1 MNGKLFLRRFVLSG
15 AMIIALL
22 MGACQPAATP
32 TAPPA
37 VEPTTPPT
45 VAPTETVVE
54 QKVLKIGVSGPFT
67 GPSART
73 GEEFKGSAQMAF
85 EAINYKVGDYKIE
98 LVWIDDQSDPEKGT
112 RAYEEAVVGQGIV
125 AGFGGWHSSVAVAQM
140 EVTAKHKIPH
150 FFALGATE
158 IVNEKFNSDKEKY
171 GYWMAK
177 GWPNPSKL
185 SIAYVN
191 ALEDAIK
198 AGTWTPSEKKVA
210 ISGEDTDWG
219 RSFGGAIKTQFEDA
233 GWTVVSEDYFTKEQT
248 EFTPLLTRY
257 KDEAVPVLVV
267 TSTIPPSLSAFIKQA
282 DEVGLK
288 SLIIADGLGWV
299 GEWYELTGTSSDYV
313 LDEIPQWT
321 TDEAKKF
328 AADFEKKWGI
338 TPSPSAAGLT
348 YDYANF
354 FIKILQ
360 TTLQDYGE
368 LTSETIYKTGKEKV
382 WTGQLTYTDGIVMSE
397 YKYSEDTIPDM
408 VVGKGYFIFPV
419 LQYHGG
425 ESTVIWPYEWKTGSI
440 EAKP

>member
-1 MNGKLFLRRFVLSG
+1 MRFNNRRLISTIGLLTIV
-15 AMIIALL
+15 ALVAA
-22 MGACQPAATP
+22 ACGGGGTAAPEATS
-32 TAPPA
+32 AP
-37 VEPTTPPT
+37 VE
-45 VAPTETVVE
+45 
-54 QKVLKIGVSGPFT
+54 KVLKIGVEGPFT
-67 GPSART
+67 GPAART
-73 GEEFKGSAQMAF
+73 GEEFKGSVQMAF

-112 RAYEEAVVGQGIV
+112 RAYEEAVVGQGIQ
-125 AGFGGWHSSVAVAQM
+125 AGFLGWHSSVAVAQM

-150 FFALGATE
+150 FFAMGATGV
-158 IVNEKFNSDKEKY
+158 VNEKFNSDKEKY
-171 GYWMAK
+171 GYWMTK
-177 GWPNPSKL
+177 GWPDPSKL

-210 ISGEDTDWG
+210 IWGEDTDWG

-257 KDEAVPVLVV
+257 KDDGVPVLAG
-267 TSTIPPSLSAFIKQA
+267 TSAIAPSISAFIKQA

-288 SLIIADGLGWV
+288 SLIVADGLGWV
-299 GEWYELTGTSSDYV
+299 GEWYDLTGSSSDYV
-313 LDEIPQWT
+313 LDQIPGWT

-328 AADFEKKWGI
+328 AADFEKKWGT
-338 TPSPSAAGLT
+338 TPSPSAAGLS
-348 YDYANF
+348 YDFANF

-360 TTLQDYGE
+360 TTLQDSGE
-368 LTSETIYKTGKEKV
+368 LTSEAIYKTGKEKV
-382 WTGQLTYTDGIVMSE
+382 WTGQLTYTEGIVMSE
-397 YKYSEDTIPDM
+397 YKYSEDTIPDP
-408 VVGKGYFIFPV
+408 VVGKGYYIFPV

-425 ESTVIWPYEWKTGSI
+425 ESTVIWPDEWKTGSI

>member
-1 MNGKLFLRRFVLSG
+1 MRFNNRRLISTIGLLTIV
-15 AMIIALL
+15 ALVAA
-22 MGACQPAATP
+22 ACGGGGTAVPEATS
-32 TAPPA
+32 API
-37 VEPTTPPT
+37 E
-45 VAPTETVVE
+45 
-54 QKVLKIGVSGPFT
+54 KVLKIGVEGPFT
-67 GPSART
+67 GPSARV
-73 GEEFKGSAQMAF
+73 GEEFKGSTQMAF

-98 LVWIDDQSDPEKGT
+98 LVWIDDQSDPEIGT
-112 RAYEEAVVGQGIV
+112 RAYEEAVVGQGIQ
-125 AGFGGWHSSVAVAQM
+125 AGLGGWHSSVAVAQM

-150 FFALGATE
+150 FSGFGATE

-177 GWPNPSKL
+177 GWPIPSKL

-210 ISGEDTDWG
+210 IWGEDTDWG
-219 RSFGGAIKTQFEDA
+219 RSFGGAIKAQFEDA

-257 KDEAVPVLVV
+257 KDEGVPVLAG
-267 TSTIPPSLSAFIKQA
+267 TSSIPPSISAFLKQA
-282 DEVGLK
+282 DEIGLK

-299 GEWYELTGTSSDYV
+299 GEWYDLTGSSSDYV
-313 LDEIPQWT
+313 LDQIPGWT
-321 TDEAKKF
+321 TDEAKTF

-338 TPSPSAAGLT
+338 TPSTSAAGLS
-348 YDYANF
+348 YDFANF
-354 FIKILQ
+354 FIKVLQ
-360 TTLQDYGE
+360 TTVQDNGE
-368 LTSETIYKTGKEKV
+368 LTSETIYKTIKEKV

-408 VVGKGYFIFPV
+408 VVGKGYYIFPV

-425 ESTVIWPYEWKTGSI
+425 ESTVIWPDEWKTGDI

>member
-1 MNGKLFLRRFVLSG
+1 MRFNNRSLMYTIVLLT
-15 AMIIALL
+15 IVALVAA
-22 MGACQPAATP
+22 ACGGGTAAPEATS
-32 TAPPA
+32 API
-37 VEPTTPPT
+37 E
-45 VAPTETVVE
+45 
-54 QKVLKIGVSGPFT
+54 KVLKIGVEGPFT

-73 GEEFKGSAQMAF
+73 GEEFKCSTQMAF
-85 EAINYKVGDYKIE
+85 EAINYKAGDYKIE
-98 LVWIDDQSDPEKGT
+98 LVWIDDQSDPEIGT
-112 RAYEEAVVGQGIV
+112 RAYEEAVVGQGIQ
-125 AGFGGWHSSVAVAQM
+125 AGVGGWHSSVAVAQM

-150 FFALGATE
+150 FSGFGATE
-158 IVNEKFNSDKEKY
+158 IVNEKFNSDREKY

-177 GWPNPSKL
+177 GWPIPSKL

-210 ISGEDTDWG
+210 IWGEDTDWG
-219 RSFGGAIKTQFEDA
+219 RSFGGAIKAQFEDA

-248 EFTPLLTRY
+248 EFTPLLARY
-257 KDEAVPVLVV
+257 KDEGVPVLAG
-267 TSTIPPSLSAFIKQA
+267 TSSIPPSISAFLKQA
-282 DEVGLK
+282 DEIGLK

-299 GEWYELTGTSSDYV
+299 GEWYDLTGSSSDYV
-313 LDEIPQWT
+313 LDQIPGWT

-328 AADFEKKWGI
+328 AADYEKKWGI
-338 TPSPSAAGLT
+338 TPSTSAAGLS
-348 YDYANF
+348 YDFANF
-354 FIKILQ
+354 FIKVLQ

-397 YKYSEDTIPDM
+397 YKYSEDTIPDP
-408 VVGKGYFIFPV
+408 VVGKGYYIFPV

-425 ESTVIWPYEWKTGSI
+425 ESMVIWPDEWKTGDI